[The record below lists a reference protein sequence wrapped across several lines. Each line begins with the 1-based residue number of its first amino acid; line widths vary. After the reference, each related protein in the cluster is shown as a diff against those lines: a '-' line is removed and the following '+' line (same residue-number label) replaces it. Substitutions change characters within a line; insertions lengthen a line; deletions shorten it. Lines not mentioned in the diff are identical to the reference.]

1 MLEEGATLPTGALWV
16 LSLLMLLG
24 RLELYT
30 VLILLTRGF
39 WRR

>member
-1 MLEEGATLPTGALWV
+1 MLEESATLPTGALWV
-16 LSLLMLLG
+16 LSLMLLG